1 MQAPATLQSR
11 LKRMQSYGLMLVVG
25 LLIGLV
31 PTGINLYRVTQQRN
45 DARRQVQLLTLE
57 LHLARG
63 AVLARRGDYPGAR
76 DAVSQFFSA
85 ARLEVDIPSG
95 PVTPRLEVLRRLL
108 NDRDA
113 VITLLARS
121 DPAGAE
127 RLAEMYV
134 ALDSAAD

>member
-1 MQAPATLQSR
+1 MQAPATIQSR
-11 LKRMQSYGLMLVVG
+11 LRHMQSYGLVLIAG
-25 LLIGLV
+25 LLIGLL
-31 PTGINLYRVTQQRN
+31 PIGLNLYRVTQQRN
-45 DARRQVQLLTLE
+45 DARQQVQLLSLE

-63 AVLARRGDYPGAR
+63 AVLARRGEYAGAR
-76 DAVSQFFSA
+76 DAASQFFSE
-85 ARLEVDIPSG
+85 ARLEVDSRSNP
-95 PVTPRLEVLRRLL
+95 TPRFELLSKLL

-134 ALDSAAD
+134 SLHSAAN